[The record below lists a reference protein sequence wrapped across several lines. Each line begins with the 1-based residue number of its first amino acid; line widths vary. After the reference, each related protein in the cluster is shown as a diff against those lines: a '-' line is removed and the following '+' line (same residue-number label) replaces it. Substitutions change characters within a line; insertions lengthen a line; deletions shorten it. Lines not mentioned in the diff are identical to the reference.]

1 MKTLEE
7 VLRKYTLGEAGKD
20 ETNDALE
27 ELGSSL
33 RLNPGKNELTDEDI
47 RATTV
52 GHYPEQAN
60 GYGLL
65 ETGTGS
71 LEKVHVTAGV
81 LDYPIN
87 EGAAGRAPPTWPPTS
102 SSAASGLR
110 CSATSWALC
119 GRCEP

>member
-71 LEKVHVTAGV
+71 LCLLYTS
-81 LDYPIN
+81 D
-87 EGAAGRAPPTWPPTS
+87 AADELGFVR
-102 SSAASGLR
+102 
-110 CSATSWALC
+110 
-119 GRCEP
+119 EV